1 MDQHPREKL
10 LQNTTQLSVWLER
23 CDKAGIPA
31 VLAIFSP
38 EILVEE
44 IFSALDG
51 KGAQSRSPGRRNG
64 WKKTSSPGPCGDGSN
79 ARHCI

>member
-10 LQNTTQLSVWLER
+10 LQNTTHLSVWLER
-23 CDKAGIPA
+23 CAKAGIPA
-31 VLAIFSP
+31 VPAIFSP

-51 KGAQSRSPGRRNG
+51 KG
-64 WKKTSSPGPCGDGSN
+64 GPATLTRAEKWLEKNRFIREVCT
-79 ARHCI
+79 